1 MGAHVQ
7 LLSLSRHECMSTM
20 RVHASRYLLNYVIQ
34 ISSDYHPK
42 TRSENCPSILFDGVP
57 GVPTAAGNAV
67 GCVPGV
73 LVAVLGVC
81 PGFRNADADG
91 ASRIGVPTVGVL

>member
-1 MGAHVQ
+1 
-7 LLSLSRHECMSTM
+7 MSTV
-20 RVHASRYLLNYVIQ
+20 RVHTGSHLVNYVIQ
-34 ISSDYHPK
+34 QLPSDYHPK

-57 GVPTAAGNAV
+57 GVPTAGNTAGC
-67 GCVPGV
+67 GPGV
-73 LVAVLGVC
+73 LAGVPGVC

>member
-1 MGAHVQ
+1 M
-7 LLSLSRHECMSTM
+7 HEQ
-20 RVHASRYLLNYVIQ
+20 RVHGCRHLLKYVIQ
-34 ISSDYHPK
+34 LSSDYHPK
-42 TRSENCPSILFDGVP
+42 TKSENCPSILFDGVP
-57 GVPTAAGNAV
+57 GVPTAVGNAV
-67 GCVPGV
+67 GCDPGV